1 MNVLLYI
8 IIGIMAVAGGWW
20 FIRHQRKLRL
30 RAHLMQE
37 AIRNKDFTFR
47 MPTDGMI
54 FGERAMQETLNQ
66 LGETIRQQVN
76 QSEVESWE
84 RLTRVLTHE
93 MMNATAPITSI
104 SQSLL
109 NRPDVKSTPLED
121 GIQAIY
127 DTSRHLS
134 DFVISYRKMSELEKP
149 KMGDVALLKM
159 IEDIRKAYPQ
169 LTWEVNISPDMTV
182 WADAGMLR
190 QVLMNLVKN
199 AIEAQAQ
206 KIVVE
211 AHQDDRS
218 PDSIQNHGPLI
229 FYIGNDGL
237 PIPAENRQSLFV
249 PFFTTKRSGSGIGLS
264 LSRRMMVLQGGMLEL
279 AEQSRMGCRVA
290 FLLSL
295 PRKSTKRATT
305 AVAITRMAHEG
316 VLFQRISPSTRH
328 AGKGSISAGR
338 GWKSCP
344 LVNRMMSPTFSSR
357 LMAADDSRAIC
368 RIRSGRS
375 EPNVFNL

>member
-47 MPTDGMI
+47 MPTGGMI

-109 NRPDVKSTPLED
+109 NRPDVKGTPLED
-121 GIQAIY
+121 GIKAIY

-134 DFVISYRKMSELEKP
+134 DFVTSYRKMSELEKP

-169 LTWEVNISPDMTV
+169 LAWEVSVSPDMTV

-199 AIEAQAQ
+199 AIEAKAQ

-211 AHQDDRS
+211 KGQGSNH
-218 PDSIQNHGPLI
+218 DSAFLTL
-229 FYIGNDGL
+229 YIGNDGL

-264 LSRRMMVLQGGMLEL
+264 LSRRMMILQGGMLDL
-279 AEQSRMGCRVA
+279 VEQSRQGCSVV
-290 FLLSL
+290 FMLSL
-295 PRKSTKRATT
+295 
-305 AVAITRMAHEG
+305 
-316 VLFQRISPSTRH
+316 QPSK
-328 AGKGSISAGR
+328 A
-338 GWKSCP
+338 
-344 LVNRMMSPTFSSR
+344 SS
-357 LMAADDSRAIC
+357 
-368 RIRSGRS
+368 
-375 EPNVFNL
+375 